1 MFSTLAP
8 RALPIR
14 VSFERALDLAAKYG
28 FDALDLPIER
38 LLARP
43 PDPELIKHE
52 FAVRGVRAGGWQL
65 PFDYQALGAAEFRTE
80 LPRLARAARLAQ
92 AIDGP
97 WCYYWIEPF
106 SDHLSYA
113 ANEAM
118 QIERVRAMSDVLGEH
133 GCLLA
138 LEYIGP
144 RTLLEGQRH
153 PFVHT
158 MPQALALLEA
168 IDRPNVGLLLDCYH
182 WYTSRGT
189 LEEIEALTAAQ
200 VVYVHINDAP
210 PGVEID
216 MQLDQVRCLPGAT
229 GVIDLVAFLRALDR
243 IGYEGPVA
251 VEPFDAALA
260 ALPVDQRVARA
271 AESLDAA
278 FAGANITP

>member
-8 RALPIR
+8 SALPIR
-14 VSFERALDLAAKYG
+14 VSFERALDLAAEHG
-28 FDALDLPIER
+28 FDALDLPIDR
-38 LLARP
+38 LLTRP
-43 PDPELIKHE
+43 LAPEVIKHE
-52 FAVRGVRAGGWQL
+52 LAVRGLRPGGWQL
-65 PFDYQALGAAEFRTE
+65 PFDYQALGAAEFRAQ

-92 AIDGP
+92 TLDSAP
-97 WCYYWIEPF
+97 CYYWIEPF

-118 QIERVRAMSDVLGEH
+118 QIERVRAMSDVLGER

-153 PFVHT
+153 AFVHT

-168 IDRPNVGLLLDCYH
+168 IDRANVGLLLDCYH

-189 LEEIEALTAAQ
+189 VEEIEALTAAQ

-271 AESLDAA
+271 AESLHTA
-278 FAGANITP
+278 FAEAGVTR